1 MSTFTKRIA
10 NSNDDGYKRGSLSWS
25 VGSVVFGDDSYWGD
39 NIVGLRFNSVT
50 VPSGAI
56 INSAK
61 ITIRPTGESNYQYYQ
76 KIYGI
81 DEDDTADFS
90 SDPTGRAKTTASVD
104 WDPNG
109 FFDETD
115 IDTSNIGSI
124 VQEIIDRAGWSSGND
139 MGFLILDDGGSSHT
153 VDVYDYSSSPS
164 FCALLTIEYTTGS
177 PSPSPTPSSS
187 PSRSPS
193 LSISLSPSLSPS
205 TSLSSSPSSGDF
217 FGIKISKPGFDVKT
231 ETNPENLIFTSA
243 KGVLGWRST
252 QTISGQTGADGI
264 MTAEYTH
271 SLGYIPM
278 IFCFVTTYGGK
289 LIMAP
294 NSWETTWDGDEQLLE
309 RFYFYVDAT
318 KIYVKAVAYH
328 YQPVMGGSTTNLA
341 GQTYNFQAVIY
352 FNELN
357 DEH

>member
-1 MSTFTKRIA
+1 MSTFTRRVA
-10 NSNDDGYKRGSLSWS
+10 SSNDDGTKRGSLSWS
-25 VGSVVFGDDSYWGD
+25 TSFTTFGDDSFFGD
-39 NIVGLRFNSVT
+39 NIVGLRFNNVT

-61 ITIRPTGESNYQYYQ
+61 ITFRSTGESNFQYYQ

-81 DEDDTADFS
+81 DEDDTADLS
-90 SDPTGRAKTTASVD
+90 SDPTGRTKTTASVD

-139 MGFLILDDGGSSHT
+139 MGFLIQDDAGSSHT
-153 VDVYDYSSSPS
+153 ANVYDYADSTTL
-164 FCALLTIEYTTGS
+164 CALLTIEYTTGS

-187 PSRSPS
+187 ESRSPS
-193 LSISLSPSLSPS
+193 LSASLSPSLSPS
-205 TSLSSSPSSGDF
+205 TSNSPSPSSGDF
-217 FGIKISKPGFDVKT
+217 FGMKISKEGYDVKT
-231 ETNPENLIFTSA
+231 TTNPENLVFTSA

-252 QTISGQTGADGI
+252 QTISGQTDANGV

-271 SLGYIPM
+271 NLGYIPM
-278 IFCFVTTYGGK
+278 VFSFVTTYGGK
-289 LIMAP
+289 LIMVP

-309 RFYFYVDAT
+309 RFYFYVDET